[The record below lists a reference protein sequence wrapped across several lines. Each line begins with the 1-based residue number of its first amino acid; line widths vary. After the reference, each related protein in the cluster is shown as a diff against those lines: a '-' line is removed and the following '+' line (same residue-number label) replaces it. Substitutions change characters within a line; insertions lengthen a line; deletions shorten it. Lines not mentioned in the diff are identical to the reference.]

1 MTKDYETRLREEF
14 GKRYFHVSKEG
25 ALCVLNAIDQ
35 CSATCASIKSKN
47 FLGEIKDQAFG
58 IAGDADAYEWLKRNG
73 IVDLTPA
80 FCAGARHIKAV
91 ACWFIKRDALKLV
104 EELESA
110 MK

>member
-25 ALCVLNAIDQ
+25 ALCVLNAINQ
-35 CSATCASIKSKN
+35 CSATCASIKSKG
-47 FLGEIKDQAFG
+47 FLDEIKDQAFV
-58 IAGDADAYEWLKRNG
+58 IAGDADAYEWLKRNE
-73 IVDLTPA
+73 VTDLTPA
-80 FCAGARHIKAV
+80 FCAGARHIKAI

>member
-25 ALCVLNAIDQ
+25 ALCVLNAISQ
-35 CSATCASIKSKN
+35 CSAACASIKSKS
-47 FLGEIKDQAFG
+47 FLGEIKDQAFV
-58 IAGDADAYEWLKRNG
+58 IASDVDAYEWLKRNE

-80 FCAGARHIKAV
+80 ICAGARHVKAI

-104 EELESA
+104 EELEGA